1 MLLRDTIRLR
11 ILFSD
16 SGFMDSVIFR
26 HRVSVQ
32 PRFNDYDIMGHINNT
47 LFFSFFDIG
56 KVAYFERVW
65 GGFMNWRSMG
75 LVVAHAEA
83 DFFAPIVMDEPVA
96 VETATVEIGHKSL
109 VLVQRIVNP
118 DTGQVKGTG
127 RSVMVGFDA
136 TTGLSNPVLPECA
149 AAIEAYEGRE
159 FTRPE

>member
-83 DFFAPIVMDEPVA
+83 DLD
-96 VETATVEIGHKSL
+96 GY
-109 VLVQRIVNP
+109 
-118 DTGQVKGTG
+118 G
-127 RSVMVGFDA
+127 RDRTQESG
-136 TTGLSNPVLPECA
+136 SCA
-149 AAIEAYEGRE
+149 ADCESGYGAG
-159 FTRPE
+159 